1 MSLSQSFLFQE
12 IARPLALAKTHDA
25 VTDFFFCH
33 ATFSPPVKPL
43 KYIPI
48 PKLTSRSAI
57 LLIQATPISYWII
70 ATAS

>member
-1 MSLSQSFLFQE
+1 MSLSQSFPFQE
-12 IARPLALAKTHDA
+12 IAQPLAWAKTHDA
-25 VTDFFFCH
+25 VIDFFFCH
-33 ATFSPPVKPL
+33 ATFSLPAKPL

-48 PKLTSRSAI
+48 PKLTSPSAI